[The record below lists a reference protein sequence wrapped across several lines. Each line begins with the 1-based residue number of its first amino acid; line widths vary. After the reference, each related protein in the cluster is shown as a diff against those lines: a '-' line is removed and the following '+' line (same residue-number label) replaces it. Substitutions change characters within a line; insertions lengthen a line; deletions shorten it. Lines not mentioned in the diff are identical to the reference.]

1 MFNLWYILTGS
12 LSHNQPLS
20 NIHTGCLVYVLKML
34 LLIAELNLLIR
45 VTGVMR
51 ESCSFVYASIFQR
64 RLTGQMVS
72 GRDLNEMLIHV
83 WCHQSKSKGGG
94 EPLLHWECTVAWNTQ
109 RYAPSTHPCSLQ
121 PSTVLLTYHLHIYL
135 RSWMKCFWNIE
146 RVCACLRKTKDSN
159 DYFTA

>member
-1 MFNLWYILTGS
+1 
-12 LSHNQPLS
+12 
-20 NIHTGCLVYVLKML
+20 ML
-34 LLIAELNLLIR
+34 LLIVELHLLIR

-94 EPLLHWECTVAWNTQ
+94 ESLLHRECTVAWNTQ
-109 RYAPSTHPCSLQ
+109 WYAPLTHPCSSQ
-121 PSTVLLTYHLHIYL
+121 RSTVLLTYHLHIHSTSEWNVVFGTSKESALVWARLKTVMIISGKASLL
-135 RSWMKCFWNIE
+135 RGEWHWRNTPSAEMFLSIC
-146 RVCACLRKTKDSN
+146 TS
-159 DYFTA
+159 